1 MKTTIPASKP
11 RNFVVKNSIKTT
23 SGAGKHKDKKK
34 AEKNGEFKHK
44 ESLHKVKL

>member
-1 MKTTIPASKP
+1 MKEKIPASKP

-23 SGAGKHKDKKK
+23 SGAGRHKDKKK

-44 ESLHKVKL
+44 QTLLSTKI